1 MNIEALENKIIEKLK
16 GKLTDL
22 LVDAFLK
29 NHKILFLLILKVLFW
44 FITKVDLRE
53 NIECVGAVFQ
63 NKKMEF
69 AITLVTRSLRT
80 KYSGAYELL
89 DEVKS
94 ILTGFQIDGCS
105 KMHLTKEGFLSE
117 NNGVWQYSIILNLLP
132 QALNR
137 RYE

>member
-22 LVDAFLK
+22 LVDAFPEK
-29 NHKILFLLILKVLFW
+29 PQDFVFTHPKGAVL
-44 FITKVDLRE
+44 VHYQGGSYG

-80 KYSGAYELL
+80 KNSGAYELL

-105 KMHLTKEGFLSE
+105 KMHPTKEGFLSE
-117 NNGVWQYSIILNLLP
+117 SNGVWQYSINFEFTTPSI
-132 QALNR
+132 
-137 RYE
+137 ESEDE